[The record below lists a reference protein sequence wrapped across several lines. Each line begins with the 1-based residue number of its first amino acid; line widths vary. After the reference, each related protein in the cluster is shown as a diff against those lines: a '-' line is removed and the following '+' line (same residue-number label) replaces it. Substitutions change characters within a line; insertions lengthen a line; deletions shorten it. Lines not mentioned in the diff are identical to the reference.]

1 MGGGNM
7 GSVDFTGGFMDAVT
21 AQKYKHRLVVER
33 DALLAQIDAQRGGPL
48 SRADAAS
55 DALDKSEDD
64 NAQIQSGRDVAF
76 AINEHETA
84 ELLDI
89 DVSLQRIK
97 AGVYGLCVN
106 CGTHIP
112 AVQLDAAPH
121 TQRCVTCQT
130 TFEQA
135 QSDGRRP

>member
-1 MGGGNM
+1 
-7 GSVDFTGGFMDAVT
+7 MDAIT

-33 DALLAQIDAQRGGPL
+33 DALLAQIDAQRGGPI

-64 NAQIQSGRDVAF
+64 NAQIQTGRDIAF
-76 AINEHETA
+76 AINEHETE
-84 ELLDI
+84 ELLAI
-89 DVSLQRIK
+89 DASLLRIK
-97 AGVYGLCVN
+97 EGVYGLCVD

-112 AVQLDAAPH
+112 AARMDAAPH
-121 TQRCVTCQT
+121 TLRCVACQT

-135 QSDGRRP
+135 HPV

>member
-1 MGGGNM
+1 
-7 GSVDFTGGFMDAVT
+7 MDAIT
-21 AQKYKHRLVVER
+21 AQKYKHRLVIER
-33 DALLAQIDAQRGGPL
+33 DALLAQIDAQRGGPI

-64 NAQIQSGRDVAF
+64 NAQIQTGRDIAF

-84 ELLDI
+84 ELLAI
-89 DVSLQRIK
+89 DASLLRIK
-97 AGVYGLCVN
+97 EGVYGLCVD

-112 AVQLDAAPH
+112 AARMDAAPH
-121 TQRCVTCQT
+121 TLRCLACQT

-135 QSDGRRP
+135 HPV

>member
-1 MGGGNM
+1 
-7 GSVDFTGGFMDAVT
+7 MDAVT
-21 AQKYKHRLVVER
+21 ALKYKHRLVAER
-33 DALLAQIDAQRGGPL
+33 DALLAQIDAQRGGPI

-55 DALDKSEDD
+55 EALDKSEDD

-89 DVSLQRIK
+89 EAALLRIK
-97 AGVYGLCVN
+97 EGVYGLCVD
-106 CGTHIP
+106 CGAHIP
-112 AVQLDAAPH
+112 VPRIDAAPH
-121 TQRCVTCQT
+121 TQRCITCQT

-135 QSDGRRP
+135 HPRLIF

>member
-1 MGGGNM
+1 
-7 GSVDFTGGFMDAVT
+7 MDAVT

-48 SRADAAS
+48 SRAEAAS
-55 DALDKSEDD
+55 EALDKSEDD

>member
-1 MGGGNM
+1 
-7 GSVDFTGGFMDAVT
+7 MDAIT

-33 DALLAQIDAQRGGPL
+33 DALLAQIDAQRGGPI

-55 DALDKSEDD
+55 ETLDKSEDD

-84 ELLDI
+84 ELLAI
-89 DVSLQRIK
+89 DASLLRIK
-97 AGVYGLCVN
+97 EGVYGLCVD

-112 AVQLDAAPH
+112 AARMDAAPH
-121 TQRCVTCQT
+121 TLRCLACQT

-135 QSDGRRP
+135 HPV

>member
-1 MGGGNM
+1 
-7 GSVDFTGGFMDAVT
+7 MDAVT

-33 DALLAQIDAQRGGPL
+33 DALLAQIDAQRGGPI

-64 NAQIQSGRDVAF
+64 NAQIQTGRDIAF

-84 ELLDI
+84 ELLAI
-89 DVSLQRIK
+89 DASLLRIK
-97 AGVYGLCVN
+97 EGVYGLCVD

-112 AVQLDAAPH
+112 ASRLDAAPH
-121 TQRCVTCQT
+121 TLRCITCQT

-135 QSDGRRP
+135 HPV

>member
-1 MGGGNM
+1 
-7 GSVDFTGGFMDAVT
+7 MDAVT
-21 AQKYKHRLVVER
+21 AQKYKHRLVAER
-33 DALLAQIDAQRGGPL
+33 DALLAQIDAQRGGPI

-55 DALDKSEDD
+55 EALDKSEDD

-89 DVSLQRIK
+89 EAALLRIK
-97 AGVYGLCVN
+97 EGVYGLCVD

-112 AVQLDAAPH
+112 APRIDAAPH
-121 TQRCVTCQT
+121 THRCVNCQT
-130 TFEQA
+130 SFEQA
-135 QSDGRRP
+135 HPV

>member
-1 MGGGNM
+1 
-7 GSVDFTGGFMDAVT
+7 MDAIT

-33 DALLAQIDAQRGGPL
+33 DALLAQIDAQHGGPI

-55 DALDKSEDD
+55 EALDKSEDD
-64 NAQIQSGRDVAF
+64 NAQIRTGRDIAF

-84 ELLDI
+84 ELLAI
-89 DVSLQRIK
+89 DASLLRIK
-97 AGVYGLCVN
+97 EGVYGLCVD

-112 AVQLDAAPH
+112 AARMDAAPH
-121 TQRCVTCQT
+121 TLRCLACQT

-135 QSDGRRP
+135 HPV

>member
-1 MGGGNM
+1 
-7 GSVDFTGGFMDAVT
+7 MDAVT

-33 DALLAQIDAQRGGPL
+33 DALLAQIDAQRGGPI

-55 DALDKSEDD
+55 EALDKSEDD

-84 ELLDI
+84 ELLAI
-89 DVSLQRIK
+89 DASLLRIK
-97 AGVYGLCVN
+97 EGVYGLCVD

-112 AVQLDAAPH
+112 AARMDAAPH
-121 TQRCVTCQT
+121 TLRCLACQT

-135 QSDGRRP
+135 HPV

>member
-1 MGGGNM
+1 MKPVN
-7 GSVDFTGGFMDAVT
+7 VTGTTMDAIT

-33 DALLAQIDAQRGGPL
+33 DALLAQIDAQRGGPI

-64 NAQIQSGRDVAF
+64 NAQIQTGRDIAF
-76 AINEHETA
+76 AINEHETE
-84 ELLDI
+84 ELLAI
-89 DVSLQRIK
+89 DASLLRIK
-97 AGVYGLCVN
+97 EGVYGLCVD

-112 AVQLDAAPH
+112 AARMDAAPH
-121 TQRCVTCQT
+121 TLRCVACQT

-135 QSDGRRP
+135 HPV

>member
-1 MGGGNM
+1 
-7 GSVDFTGGFMDAVT
+7 MDAVT

-33 DALLAQIDAQRGGPL
+33 DALLAQIDAQRGGPM

-55 DALDKSEDD
+55 EALDKSEDD
-64 NAQIQSGRDVAF
+64 NAQIQTGRDIAF

-84 ELLDI
+84 ELLAI
-89 DVSLQRIK
+89 DASLLRIK
-97 AGVYGLCVN
+97 EGVYGLCVD

-112 AVQLDAAPH
+112 AARMDAAPH
-121 TQRCVTCQT
+121 TLRCLACQT

-135 QSDGRRP
+135 HPV

>member
-1 MGGGNM
+1 
-7 GSVDFTGGFMDAVT
+7 MDAIT

-33 DALLAQIDAQRGGPL
+33 DALLAQIDAQRGGPI

-55 DALDKSEDD
+55 EALDKSEDD
-64 NAQIQSGRDVAF
+64 NAQIQTGRDIAF

-84 ELLDI
+84 ELLAI
-89 DVSLQRIK
+89 DASLLRIK
-97 AGVYGLCVN
+97 EGVYGLCVD

-112 AVQLDAAPH
+112 AARMDAAPH
-121 TQRCVTCQT
+121 TLRCLACQT

-135 QSDGRRP
+135 HPV

>member
-1 MGGGNM
+1 
-7 GSVDFTGGFMDAVT
+7 MDAVT
-21 AQKYKHRLVVER
+21 AQKYKHRLVAER
-33 DALLAQIDAQRGGPL
+33 YALLAQIDAQRGGPI
-48 SRADAAS
+48 SRVEAAS
-55 DALDKSEDD
+55 EDLDKSEGD

-89 DVSLQRIK
+89 EAALLRIK
-97 AGVYGLCVN
+97 EGVYGLCVD

-112 AVQLDAAPH
+112 APRIDAAPH
-121 TQRCVTCQT
+121 TQRCITCQT

-135 QSDGRRP
+135 HPV

>member
-1 MGGGNM
+1 M
-7 GSVDFTGGFMDAVT
+7 GSVDFTGSSMDAVT

-33 DALLAQIDAQRGGPL
+33 DALLAQIDAQRGGPI

-55 DALDKSEDD
+55 EALDKSEDD

-84 ELLDI
+84 ELLAI
-89 DVSLQRIK
+89 DASLLRIK
-97 AGVYGLCVN
+97 EGVYGLCVD

-112 AVQLDAAPH
+112 AARMDAAPH
-121 TQRCVTCQT
+121 TLRCLACQT

-135 QSDGRRP
+135 HPV

>member
-1 MGGGNM
+1 MEACHMSQRN
-7 GSVDFTGGFMDAVT
+7 TMDAIT

-33 DALLAQIDAQRGGPL
+33 DALLAQIDAQRGGPI

-55 DALDKSEDD
+55 EALDKSEDD
-64 NAQIQSGRDVAF
+64 NAQIQTGRDIAF

-84 ELLDI
+84 ELLAI
-89 DVSLQRIK
+89 DASLLRIK
-97 AGVYGLCVN
+97 EGVYGLCVD

-112 AVQLDAAPH
+112 AARMDAAPH
-121 TQRCVTCQT
+121 TLRCLACQT

-135 QSDGRRP
+135 HPV

>member
-1 MGGGNM
+1 M

-21 AQKYKHRLVVER
+21 AQKYKHRLVAER
-33 DALLAQIDAQRGGPL
+33 DALLAQIDAQRGGPI
-48 SRADAAS
+48 SRAEAAS
-55 DALDKSEDD
+55 EALDKSEDD

-112 AVQLDAAPH
+112 AVRLDAAPH

-130 TFEQA
+130 SFEQA
-135 QSDGRRP
+135 HPV

>member
-1 MGGGNM
+1 
-7 GSVDFTGGFMDAVT
+7 MDAVT
-21 AQKYKHRLVVER
+21 AQKYKHRLVAER
-33 DALLAQIDAQRGGPL
+33 DALLAQIDAQRGGPI

-55 DALDKSEDD
+55 EALDKSEDD

-89 DVSLQRIK
+89 EAALLRIK
-97 AGVYGLCVN
+97 EGVYGLCVD
-106 CGTHIP
+106 CATHIP
-112 AVQLDAAPH
+112 APRIDAATH

-135 QSDGRRP
+135 HPV

>member
-1 MGGGNM
+1 MKPVN
-7 GSVDFTGGFMDAVT
+7 VTGTTMDAIT

-33 DALLAQIDAQRGGPL
+33 DALLAQIDAQRGGPI

-64 NAQIQSGRDVAF
+64 NAQIQTGRDIAF

-84 ELLDI
+84 ELLAI
-89 DVSLQRIK
+89 DASLLRIK
-97 AGVYGLCVN
+97 EGVYGLCVD

-112 AVQLDAAPH
+112 AARMDAAPH
-121 TQRCVTCQT
+121 TLRCLACQT

-135 QSDGRRP
+135 HPV

>member
-1 MGGGNM
+1 
-7 GSVDFTGGFMDAVT
+7 MDAVT
-21 AQKYKHRLVVER
+21 AQKYKHRLVAER
-33 DALLAQIDAQRGGPL
+33 DALLAQIDAQRGGPI

-55 DALDKSEDD
+55 EALDKSEDD

-89 DVSLQRIK
+89 EAAQLRIK
-97 AGVYGLCVN
+97 EGVYGLCVD

-112 AVQLDAAPH
+112 APRIDAAPH
-121 TQRCVTCQT
+121 TQRCITCQT
-130 TFEQA
+130 SFEQA
-135 QSDGRRP
+135 HPV

>member
-1 MGGGNM
+1 
-7 GSVDFTGGFMDAVT
+7 MDAIT

-33 DALLAQIDAQRGGPL
+33 DALLAQIDAQRGGPI

-64 NAQIQSGRDVAF
+64 NAQIQTGRDIAF
-76 AINEHETA
+76 AINEHETE
-84 ELLDI
+84 ELLAI
-89 DVSLQRIK
+89 DASLLRIK
-97 AGVYGLCVN
+97 EGVYGLYVD

-112 AVQLDAAPH
+112 AARMDAAPH
-121 TQRCVTCQT
+121 TLRCLACQT

-135 QSDGRRP
+135 HPV

>member
-1 MGGGNM
+1 
-7 GSVDFTGGFMDAVT
+7 MDAVT
-21 AQKYKHRLVVER
+21 AQKYKHRLVAER

-112 AVQLDAAPH
+112 RCDWMLRRIPNAASLAKPPLSKH
-121 TQRCVTCQT
+121 SQM
-130 TFEQA
+130 A
-135 QSDGRRP
+135 GDPSLL